1 MIKSGRW
8 DRIFGEISTFV
19 SSWGSNDEARRIHSS
34 TADPQSE
41 NEKTIETL
49 YEINQ
54 VMNLGDRGH
63 LHWLSGRDA
72 KSISGDQLRSSE
84 QKFTSLWSTFK
95 RQIIWIK
102 RQKLVSFSSGKYP
115 RWCQAKGISTHSIE
129 WNGNHR
135 KRIAWRRWGN
145 DLNSNADESNAKQWE
160 FQAEWEK

>member
-1 MIKSGRW
+1 M
-8 DRIFGEISTFV
+8 

-72 KSISGDQLRSSE
+72 KFSA
-84 QKFTSLWSTFK
+84 WSDFGG
-95 RQIIWIK
+95 
-102 RQKLVSFSSGKYP
+102 VV
-115 RWCQAKGISTHSIE
+115 IE
-129 WNGNHR
+129 TQGGHV
-135 KRIAWRRWGN
+135 AH
-145 DLNSNADESNAKQWE
+145 
-160 FQAEWEK
+160 

>member
-95 RQIIWIK
+95 RQIIWIE
-102 RQKLVSFSSGKYP
+102 RQKLVAFSSKKYS
-115 RWCQAKGISTHSIE
+115 RWCQANSISTHSIE
-129 WNGNHR
+129 WNGNR
-135 KRIAWRRWGN
+135 RILMAWWICWN
-145 DLNSNADESNAKQWE
+145 DLNSNAVESNQ
-160 FQAEWEK
+160 